1 MNYYGSL
8 VSKLIE
14 EFARLPGVGQKSAQR
29 MAFFILNSPK
39 ERADSLSSAIIKA
52 KLSTRYC
59 DVCCNL
65 SDDEVCYICQNSYRD
80 KGTIMVVG
88 SPQDM
93 AAYEKT
99 NEYKGLYHVLHGLIS
114 PIDGIGPNELKIK
127 ELLRRLSN
135 SDEIKEVIIATNSN
149 IEGEATALYISKLL
163 SPAGLNITRIAHG
176 IPVGSDLEYADPIT
190 LLRALEGRRAL

>member
-1 MNYYGSL
+1 
-8 VSKLIE
+8 
-14 EFARLPGVGQKSAQR
+14 
-29 MAFFILNSPK
+29 
-39 ERADSLSSAIIKA
+39 
-52 KLSTRYC
+52 
-59 DVCCNL
+59 
-65 SDDEVCYICQNSYRD
+65 
-80 KGTIMVVG
+80 
-88 SPQDM
+88 M